1 MRDTHANTAT
11 TARAATMLTL
21 PVCAGLVRLSWQ
33 LCVALDEDF
42 IAEWH
47 DVCHRIGDDLTCAR
61 LAEEEDTLA
70 QQLRDLGA

>member
-1 MRDTHANTAT
+1 MRDTHAKTDT
-11 TARAATMLTL
+11 TARAETMLTL

-33 LCVALDEDF
+33 LCLVLDEDF

-47 DVCHRIGDDLTCAR
+47 AVCHRIGDDLTCDR
-61 LAEEEDTLA
+61 IAEEEHTLA